1 MTGGVSIVFHQDR
14 QKIRLILK
22 VVLSLG
28 IFLTTLMATAQ
39 NLVDYSKPASH
50 FPYFVGPY
58 IAHEVP
64 PPSFG
69 NTLRIESLLK
79 DGKLRLSL
87 PDAVALA
94 LENNL
99 DLAIARFNLSIADTD
114 IMRAKAGESVRGV
127 ATGLVQG
134 TPGGGIGG
142 FGSGAPGAGAGG
154 TSGGA
159 GGAGSGALGLV
170 QSTLGTGAPIDSYDP
185 IIIAGMSV
193 DHATFPQSSTILN
206 GVESLQQNSGIA
218 NFNYAQGFA
227 TGTLMTLEF
236 DNDRI
241 ASNSLFGI
249 LSPEVDSRFRF
260 TLRQHLLSGF
270 GFGPNLRYVHIARN
284 NREISDV
291 AFRGQVIATVSQIEN
306 IYWDLVNAY
315 EDVKVKERSL
325 ELAEKTLSDD
335 REQVKIGAIAPM
347 EVMKAESEES
357 ARSQDLLLSQNGLQL
372 QELLIKNAITRDL
385 SDPVL
390 ASASVVPTDTMSIPE
405 KEPVLPVQDLIGDAQ
420 AHRPELAEARMD
432 LSNREIT
439 RKSTANA
446 MKPAVDLVAWYG
458 AYGLAGLENRGYN
471 GPPLGPIPPTGL
483 SDAFTALFKNNSP
496 DYAVGLNVTIPLR
509 NRGAQA
515 DQIRSQLEYRQAQ
528 LHLQQLQNQIG
539 IEVRNAQF
547 ALVQNRSLVEA
558 ARKARNLAQ
567 QTFDIEQKKKA
578 LGASTSNLVLQ
589 TNRDLAQAE
598 SNFVA
603 AMSTYEKSIVE
614 LDRAT
619 GLTLAHAGIE
629 IEEAVRGEVQQVPH
643 FEGVAPRKDAA
654 HDESRPQSN

>member
-1 MTGGVSIVFHQDR
+1 MNSSLNSQSAAT
-14 QKIRLILK
+14 LK
-22 VVLSLG
+22 VIITLGFFLAAIESGAQSL
-28 IFLTTLMATAQ
+28 I
-39 NLVDYSKPASH
+39 DYSKPPSH
-50 FPYFVGPY
+50 FPYLVSPY
-58 IAHEVP
+58 VAHEVP

-69 NTLRIESLLK
+69 NTPRVETLLK

-87 PDAVALA
+87 SDAVTLA

-114 IMRAKAGESVRGV
+114 IMRAKSGESVRGV

-134 TPGGGIGG
+134 TPGGGVGG

-159 GGAGSGALGLV
+159 GGAGTGASGLV
-170 QSTLGTGAPIDSYDP
+170 QSTLGTGTPIDSFDP
-185 IIIAGMSV
+185 IITAGTNI
-193 DHATFPQSSTILN
+193 DHATFPESSTVLY
-206 GVESLQQNSGIA
+206 GVQSLQQHVGVA
-218 NFNYAQGFA
+218 NFSYTQGFGS
-227 TGTLMTLEF
+227 GTLMTLGF
-236 DNDRI
+236 NNDRI
-241 ASNSLFGI
+241 TSNSGFAI
-249 LSPEVDSRFRF
+249 LSPEVDSGFRI
-260 TLRQHLLSGF
+260 TLRQHLLAGF
-270 GFGPNLRYVHIARN
+270 GFGPNLRFIRIARN

-291 AFRGQVIATVSQIEN
+291 AFRGQVIATVSQIQN

-372 QELLIKNAITRDL
+372 QELLVKNAITRDL

-390 ASASVVPTDTMSIPE
+390 ASAAVIPTDTMSIPE
-405 KEPVLPVQDLIGDAQ
+405 VEPVTPIQDLLSDAQ

-432 LSNREIT
+432 LNNREIT
-439 RKSTANA
+439 RKAAANA
-446 MKPAVDLVAWYG
+446 LKPALDLVAWYG
-458 AYGLAGLENRGYN
+458 AYGLGGVQTPPSQYQ
-471 GPPLGPIPPTGL
+471 GPPIAPVGTTGY
-483 SDAFTALFKNNSP
+483 STAFTDLFKNNSP
-496 DYAVGLNVTIPLR
+496 DYAVGLNLTIPLR

-547 ALVQNRSLVEA
+547 ALLQNRSRVEA
-558 ARKARNLAQ
+558 ARKARQLAQ
-567 QTFDIEQKKKA
+567 QTFDVEQKKKA

-589 TNRDLAQAE
+589 ADRDLAQEE
-598 SNFVA
+598 SNFVQ

-619 GLTLAHAGIE
+619 GVTLAHAGIE
-629 IEEAVRGEVQQVPH
+629 IEEAVRGEVQQMPH
-643 FEGVAPRKDAA
+643 FTGVAPRTDSAV
-654 HDESRPQSN
+654 DESRPRSN